1 MLNTRARILD
11 TAQRLFAEQ
20 GYQHTSVR
28 QIAERLGLTKTAVL
42 YHFPA
47 KVDILLA
54 LAEPFLADLEAAV
67 GVAEDRWGAIEGL
80 LEAHLKHRHLLHNNV
95 LQDLAMMAQESVARR
110 YARLML
116 EANRLVAGP
125 GPDFATKVQ
134 AAQAIAMLSDPVI
147 IYADA
152 PIDDLRAAVLAGVKA
167 FYSDD
172 SE

>member
-11 TAQRLFAEQ
+11 TAQRLFAER
-20 GYQHTSVR
+20 GYQQTSIR
-28 QIAERLGLTKTAVL
+28 EIAERLGLTKTAVL

-54 LAEPFLADLEAAV
+54 LAEPFLADFQAAV
-67 GVAEDRWGAIEGL
+67 DGAGDRWTVIERIVDV
-80 LEAHLKHRHLLHNNV
+80 HLKHRHLLHNNV
-95 LQDLAMMAQESVARR
+95 LKDLVLLAQESVARR
-110 YARLML
+110 FAKLML
-116 EANRLVAGP
+116 DANRLVAGP
-125 GPDFATKVQ
+125 DPDLPAKVR

-152 PIDDLRAAVLAGVKA
+152 PVGELRSAVLEGVA
-167 FYSDD
+167 ALYG